1 MLLVH
6 ALMRADDARR
16 LDEVD
21 AGRVHPRAVA
31 AGGLVAAVSQAP
43 DHGLT
48 EDDAVAHL
56 DLLTALA
63 ADVPVLPLALGT
75 SAPDEDAVRE
85 EILTPLADQLDHWLA
100 AVADLVELRLTVTF
114 DSDALVADVARGDP
128 EIARLAARSS
138 RPGTGLDER
147 ISLGQLIAG
156 RVAEEQQALAGQWT
170 SELAGVAE
178 RSVVLGVDEQ
188 TRREAYLVRR
198 DRIPDAAAA
207 VERLRAAAE
216 GQAAVEYVG
225 PLPVYS
231 FLDGGS
237 AGAEPAQNSRWG
249 W

>member
-21 AGRVHPRAVA
+21 AGRVHPHAVA
-31 AGGLVAAVSQAP
+31 AGGLVAAVSVAP

-75 SAPDEDAVRE
+75 TAPDEDAVRE
-85 EILTPLADQLDHWLA
+85 EILTPLADQLEHWLA
-100 AVADLVELRLTVTF
+100 AVADLVELRLTLTF
-114 DSDALVADVARGDP
+114 DTDAVVADATRGDH
-128 EIARLAARSS
+128 EIARLAART
-138 RPGTGLDER
+138 RLPGTGMDER
-147 ISLGQLIAG
+147 IALGEMVAG
-156 RVAEEQQALAGQWT
+156 RVAETQQTLAEQWT
-170 SELAGVAE
+170 TELAGIAE

-188 TRREAYLVRR
+188 SRREAHLVRR
-198 DRIPDAAAA
+198 NRIAAADAA
-207 VERLRAAAE
+207 VERLRRASA
-216 GQAAVEYVG
+216 GRAAVEWVG

-231 FLDGGS
+231 FLDGGP
-237 AGAEPAQNSRWG
+237 AEAEPAPRSRWG